1 VVRFENSED
10 STTIISGLTLQNG
23 LAEHGGGIYCDS
35 SSPVIIRNIIRDN
48 RASGGV
54 WYHGGGIYCENNSS
68 AIINGN
74 IITGN
79 SSFGGGGIYCIQS
92 NLTII
97 NNVIFANSVR
107 MGGGIHCRE
116 SNPVIQDNTIYENT
130 ATSLGGGLICSDAD
144 PIIINNYIGEN
155 IVSNPWPPSQGGGVF
170 LLRSNPIILNTSIVG
185 NTAGEAAGIYLLD
198 NSNPI
203 IVNSVFFGNQ
213 GLDWG
218 GAIACFD
225 SCSPLV
231 INSVL
236 WANTPYEISL
246 DYNSDPQFAYCDIQE
261 IWPGVGNINLY
272 PFFRNQ
278 DTGDFHLMSTACG
291 DSADS
296 PCIDAGDPAI
306 LDSLLDCSWG
316 LGGTRSDM
324 GAYGGGDSTT
334 VDVSENQ
341 VHLPHRILLHQNYP
355 NPFNAS
361 TTIEFTLPEA
371 ADVRLSIYDL
381 LGREIAVLVSGFKPA
396 GNHGIIFDAEGLSS
410 GVYFYNLSSGNSY
423 EIKRMVFLK

>member
-23 LAEHGGGIYCDS
+23 LAEHGGGIYCNS

-97 NNVIFANSVR
+97 NNVISANSVR

-130 ATSLGGGLICSDAD
+130 ATSFGGGLICSDAH

-155 IVSNPWPPSQGGGVF
+155 VVSNPWPPFQGGGVF
-170 LLRSNPIILNTSIVG
+170 LLRSNPIILNTSIFG
-185 NTAGEAAGIYLLD
+185 NTAGEAAGIFLLD

-203 IVNSVFFGNQ
+203 IVNCVFWGNQ

-236 WANTPYEISL
+236 WDNTPYEISL
-246 DYNSDPQFAYCDIQE
+246 DYNSDPQFAYCDIQD
-261 IWPGVGNINLY
+261 IWPGNGNINLY
-272 PFFRNQ
+272 PLFRDPENR
-278 DTGDFHLMSTACG
+278 DFHLMAIACG

-316 LGGTRSDM
+316 LGGSRSDM
-324 GAYGGGDSTT
+324 GAYGGGDSVEVGIPGNLTP
-334 VDVSENQ
+334 
-341 VHLPHRILLHQNYP
+341 LPRHYILFQNYP
-355 NPFNAS
+355 NPFNTS
-361 TTIEFTLPEA
+361 TTIEFSLPEQA
-371 ADVRLSIYDL
+371 HVELSIYNI
-381 LGREIAVLVSGFKPA
+381 LGQKVAVIFKGVKPA
-396 GNHGIIFDAEGLSS
+396 GTHTVVWDAGDMPS
-410 GVYFYNLSSGNSY
+410 GVYFARLEGGGDSRAV
-423 EIKRMVFLK
+423 KMLLLK